1 NWGFIEILEQKKPA
15 RRAFSNRPVSTR
27 RSRVA
32 ASAASTPAP
41 PTARA
46 AKLIDGLATTSSERE
61 ALFKILDEL
70 LEDLSRAADPLKAL
84 LNFSR
89 LCDAIGD
96 RAGFF
101 RQLNEQPALRARLA
115 QLMGWAQSLADT
127 LIRETGLL
135 ELLEAP

>member
-1 NWGFIEILEQKKPA
+1 
-15 RRAFSNRPVSTR
+15 
-27 RSRVA
+27 
-32 ASAASTPAP
+32 
-41 PTARA
+41 
-46 AKLIDGLATTSSERE
+46 
-61 ALFKILDEL
+61 

-89 LCDAIGD
+89 LCDAVGD

-101 RQLNEQPALRARLA
+101 RQLREQPALRARLA

-135 ELLEAP
+135 ELLEAPAASISRPELRRLARGSYGRSTPLETKLDALRRF